1 MTAPRQ
7 SKILESLIVIAER
20 AIAKPHT
27 AFADKTEIADL
38 AIAIERAVI
47 HAGAIDDASVI
58 LAIAIRNIAEGDPRT
73 VRQMRFVRIAREVL
87 PIVRND
93 LFVALQAEREEVS

>member
-20 AIAKPHT
+20 AIAKPHC
-27 AFADKTEIADL
+27 AFAEKNEIADL
-38 AIAIERAVI
+38 ALTIERAVV
-47 HAGAIDDASVI
+47 HAGAIDAAAVI

-73 VRQMRFVRIAREVL
+73 VRQMRFVRIAKEVL
-87 PIVRND
+87 PIVRDD
-93 LFVALQAEREEVS
+93 LFAALQSEKQGVS